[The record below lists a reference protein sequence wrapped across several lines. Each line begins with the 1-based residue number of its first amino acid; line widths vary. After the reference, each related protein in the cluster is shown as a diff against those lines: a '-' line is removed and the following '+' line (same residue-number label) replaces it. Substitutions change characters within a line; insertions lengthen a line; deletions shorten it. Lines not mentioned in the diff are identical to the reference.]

1 MKRIGIAGI
10 GQIAGDYLSLFG
22 DGLIEGAVITA
33 LSSRNTEKARETA
46 RSCGLGDVRIFER
59 YTDMLDSGLIDG
71 VIITTPHTL
80 HALMA
85 GQALSA
91 GIHVLV
97 DKPLGV
103 SAKEADELVRVSKEH
118 PQLSAGVMFNRRA
131 NALYRKVREISG
143 SGSLGE
149 LRRATWQITN
159 LYRTYAYYR
168 SGTWRGS
175 WKSEGGGVLMN
186 QAIHQLDLLL
196 WMTGMPESISAFT
209 AEGSHRP
216 VTTENVATVVLFYGN
231 GATGTF
237 TASTNEC
244 PGTNR
249 LELSFDRGQVI
260 VEEDRRLTIRTL
272 AEPEEDFAR
281 REEGHFV
288 KVPWTETVEE
298 FGQVPNKV
306 EQAGTIQ
313 NFIASIEQREEIQ
326 CSFEGGRDTVRAV
339 NASYLSSWTGRTVK
353 TSFDPSAYEEA
364 YRHKVSEESG
374 RKREWTEKG

>member
-10 GQIAGDYLSLFG
+10 GQIAGDYMSIFG
-22 DGLIEGAVITA
+22 SGMIEGAEITA
-33 LSSRNTEKARETA
+33 LSSRNTGKAAETA
-46 RSCGLGDVRIFER
+46 RNCGLRDVRIFDS
-59 YTDMLDSGLIDG
+59 YTDMLGSGLVDG

-85 GQALSA
+85 EQALNA

-118 PQLSAGVMFNRRA
+118 PELSAGVMFNRRA
-131 NALYRKVREISG
+131 NALYRKVRDIAV

-168 SGTWRGS
+168 SGSWRGS

-209 AEGSHRP
+209 IEGSHRP
-216 VTTENVATVVLFYGN
+216 VTTENDATVVMFYGN
-231 GATGTF
+231 GAMGTF
-237 TASTNEC
+237 TASTHEC

-249 LELSFDRGQVI
+249 LELSFDMGQVI
-260 VEEDRRLTIRTL
+260 VEDDSKLTVRTL

-281 REEGHFV
+281 GAEGSFT

-306 EQAGTIQ
+306 EQARTIQ
-313 NFIASIEQREEIQ
+313 NFIESIGQRERIQ
-326 CSFEGGRDTVRAV
+326 CSFEDGRDTVRAV
-339 NASYLSSWTGRTVK
+339 NASYLSSWTGTTVK
-353 TSFDPSAYEEA
+353 TSFDPSEYEDAYL
-364 YRHKVSEESG
+364 RKVSEESG
-374 RKREWTEKG
+374 RIREWTGKG